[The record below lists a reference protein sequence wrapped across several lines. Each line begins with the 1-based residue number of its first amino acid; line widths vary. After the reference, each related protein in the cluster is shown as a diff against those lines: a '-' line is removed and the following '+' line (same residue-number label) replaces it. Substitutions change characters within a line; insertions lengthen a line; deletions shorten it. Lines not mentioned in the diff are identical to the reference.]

1 MRVAIYNN
9 QTPESQRVTK
19 LLKAEMDKAGLV
31 FDQQAPNVV
40 VTIGGD
46 GTLLS
51 AFHHYEALLDRI
63 RFVGIHTGHLGFY
76 TDWRNYEI
84 DDLVDSLVN
93 DSGQS
98 VSYPLLDMHAI
109 YSDGSIDHYTALNE
123 STLRNITKTMVC
135 NVYINNELFETFR
148 GDGLCISTPTGST
161 AYNKSV
167 GGAIMDPHSV
177 GFQLAEMA
185 SLNNRVFRTLGS
197 SIVFGANAKLLLRLK
212 DENGHLMTCDQ
223 EQVKL
228 EHRPGERHLVE
239 ISYQVAKKQINFAQY
254 RHNNFWHRVRDA
266 FIGGTQNE
274 I

>member
-9 QTPESQRVTK
+9 ETAESQRISK
-19 LLKAEMDKAGLV
+19 LLKAEMSKAGLV
-31 FDQQAPNVV
+31 LDQNAPNVV
-40 VTIGGD
+40 ITIGGD

-51 AFHHYEALLDRI
+51 AFHHYEALLDKI
-63 RFVGIHTGHLGFY
+63 RLVGIHTGHLGFY
-76 TDWRNYEI
+76 TDWRNYEM
-84 DDLVDSLVN
+84 DDLVESLVN

-123 STLRNITKTMVC
+123 STVRNITKTMVC
-135 NVYINNELFETFR
+135 DVFINNELFETFR

-167 GGAIMDPHSV
+167 GGAIMDPQIV

-197 SIVFGANAKLLLRLK
+197 PIIFGSESKLMLRLK
-212 DENGHLMTCDQ
+212 DLNGHVMTCDRD
-223 EQVKL
+223 QVRLK
-228 EHRPGERHLVE
+228 PSVGERKLVE
-239 ISYQVAKKQINFAQY
+239 ITYQVAKKRINFAQY
-254 RHNNFWHRVRDA
+254 RHNNFWHRVKDS
-266 FIGGTQNE
+266 FIGGAK
-274 I
+274 